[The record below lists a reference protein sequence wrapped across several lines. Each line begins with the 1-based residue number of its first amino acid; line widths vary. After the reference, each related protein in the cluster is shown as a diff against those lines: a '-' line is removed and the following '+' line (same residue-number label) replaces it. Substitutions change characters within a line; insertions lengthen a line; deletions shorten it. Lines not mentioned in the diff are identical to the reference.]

1 MEAQVIRI
9 DPESKPRMTR
19 SDKWYKPKD
28 YEGGFRPCVLKY
40 RAYKDRLNELAV
52 ELSES
57 GQRVIF
63 ILPLRKSYSK
73 KKRNALRG
81 QPHQIV
87 PDTDNMLKALWDSLL
102 KQDCRLWH
110 TEVLKIWGDEGMII
124 IEDRPPI
131 DLTPYRA
138 FCTKD

>member
-1 MEAQVIRI
+1 MEAQIIRI
-9 DPESKPRMTR
+9 DPKSKPRMT
-19 SDKWYKPKD
+19 YKTCMFKKFTPYWD
-28 YEGGFRPCVLKY
+28 YV
-40 RAYKDRLNELAV
+40 DRLGELAIR
-52 ELSES
+52 LSES

-63 ILPLRKSYSK
+63 VMPLRKSYSK
-73 KKRNALRG
+73 KKKNALRG

-87 PDTDNMLKALWDSLL
+87 PDTDNMLKALWDAVL

-110 TEVLKIWGDEGMII
+110 TEVLKIWGDEGLII

-131 DLTPYRA
+131 DLTPYQA